1 MSTSAWK
8 EGREKAM
15 PELEWMRL
23 VSFVYETSAKSRA
36 YDDNV
41 VSFVYNAQYFGIYSE
56 CMQLICCSKRAS
68 VLLSFFVVC

>member
-41 VSFVYNAQYFGIYSE
+41 VSFV
-56 CMQLICCSKRAS
+56 
-68 VLLSFFVVC
+68 